1 MKLKRS
7 KREIKEKADMG
18 KINLQNNDINRRIDK
33 NELKKIL
40 EKLEEN
46 KIDKSEYDRIYNKLK
61 KINKILNIYNE
72 EHLKIE
78 LDKPQEL
85 NMNEVNFYLFNHK
98 DDKNKRKILIDF
110 LKKVVG
116 NKNQFDQTMEINIKE
131 IKKELK

>member
-85 NMNEVNFYLFNHK
+85 NINEVNFYLFNHK